1 MQHQLRQPSLHP
13 KEDSRA
19 RDEKSTLADRRSRIA
34 SSVRSG
40 SRSLESPDTAIHQIR
55 RFRLHEHIDPLSK
68 LASESTSAHSR
79 RPQRLTSVAI
89 RRMRITT
96 GPGQYF
102 RKGIHTAWRSVLAL
116 ASGPAPCFSAAF
128 AATDSRLN
136 MQGFSTGWFGIGILA
151 VAACGS
157 PSPLDEDAFPD
168 IDQTGYTTASNTGGS
183 AAVATAGSS
192 GVTGSSAGTGGS
204 AGSGTATG
212 TGGSAP
218 AGGSSGSAGSGDTAS
233 GGMGTTAG
241 SGAGSGCPDDI
252 TTLFA
257 RPSAQGGCTNGGGCH
272 EPGSPV
278 KSDLVSPGVEA
289 RLLNVAS
296 SCSKT
301 STGASVQ
308 PRPYIGGDDSF
319 LEEKIAGKPG
329 CGSPMPFFAEAALSA
344 ADEQCIIDWIA
355 QVSEGPG

>member
-1 MQHQLRQPSLHP
+1 
-13 KEDSRA
+13 
-19 RDEKSTLADRRSRIA
+19 
-34 SSVRSG
+34 
-40 SRSLESPDTAIHQIR
+40 
-55 RFRLHEHIDPLSK
+55 
-68 LASESTSAHSR
+68 
-79 RPQRLTSVAI
+79 
-89 RRMRITT
+89 
-96 GPGQYF
+96 
-102 RKGIHTAWRSVLAL
+102 
-116 ASGPAPCFSAAF
+116 
-128 AATDSRLN
+128 
-136 MQGFSTGWFGIGILA
+136 MQGFSTGWFGIGIVAL
-151 VAACGS
+151 AACGS
-157 PSPLDEDAFPD
+157 PSPLDEEAFPS

-192 GVTGSSAGTGGS
+192 GVTGPSAGAGGS

-218 AGGSSGSAGSGDTAS
+218 AGGSAGSAGSGEAS

-241 SGAGSGCPDDI
+241 SGAGGGCPDDI

-278 KSDLVSPGVEA
+278 KPDLVSPGVEA
-289 RLLNVAS
+289 RLLNVSS

-319 LEEKIAGKPG
+319 LEEKIVGKPG

-344 ADEQCIIDWIA
+344 ADEQCIVDWIA